1 MYNNSNRL
9 YRSSADKVLAG
20 VCGGL
25 GDYFNIDP
33 TIIRVIYVLLT
44 VFSAAFPGV
53 VAYIIMALIIPQE
66 PPTFNGP
73 QGSY

>member
-9 YRSSADKVLAG
+9 YRSSTDKVLAG

-33 TIIRVIYVLLT
+33 TIIRIIYVLLT

-53 VAYIIMALIIPQE
+53 VAYIIMALIIPRQ
-66 PPTFNGP
+66 PA
-73 QGSY
+73 

>member
-1 MYNNSNRL
+1 MYNSNRL
-9 YRSSADKVLAG
+9 YRSSTDKVLAG

-33 TIIRVIYVLLT
+33 TIIRIIYVLLT

-66 PPTFNGP
+66 PPTFNDP

>member
-9 YRSSADKVLAG
+9 YRSSTDKVLAG

-33 TIIRVIYVLLT
+33 TIIRIIYVLLT
-44 VFSAAFPGV
+44 VFSLS
-53 VAYIIMALIIPQE
+53 LIHI
-66 PPTFNGP
+66 
-73 QGSY
+73 

>member
-1 MYNNSNRL
+1 MYNSNRL
-9 YRSSADKVLAG
+9 YRSSTDKVLAG

-33 TIIRVIYVLLT
+33 TIIRIIYVLLT

-53 VAYIIMALIIPQE
+53 VAYIIMALIMPHE

>member
-1 MYNNSNRL
+1 MYNGNRL
-9 YRSSADKVLAG
+9 YRSSTDKVLAG

-25 GDYFNIDP
+25 GNYFNIDP

-53 VAYIIMALIIPQE
+53 VAYIILALVIPQE
-66 PPTFNGP
+66 PPTFRGP